1 MPKKEEKDKK
11 EEAVEEK
18 TESETAEK
26 ESQPEPSKEPAGSEQ
41 IISEASVQLP
51 TDEPTTPKTNISM
64 DPIATPAGETTVPA
78 VGPVATPAA
87 QSGVPAVDETVAEK
101 PTQETYPLADE
112 IEKDAQKKRSLL
124 SALLIFRNK
133 KGKIIL
139 LCLVALLLVALAAGT
154 ILNSERDKLSFMN
167 RNNKPRETVVLS
179 PTQAPTATPVP
190 AEVDKKTLKIEV
202 QNGTGESGVAG
213 KMKNLLVEKGYEG
226 TIETGNADNYDY
238 TETVLKIKKT
248 KIGIQKELETDLSDD
263 YTLSK
268 SVENL
273 EDDSDYD
280 VVVIVGAE

>member
-11 EEAVEEK
+11 EETVEEK
-18 TESETAEK
+18 IEPETAEK

-41 IISEASVQLP
+41 IISEASVQQQ
-51 TDEPTTPKTNISM
+51 TNEPVTPKTNISM
-64 DPIATPAGETTVPA
+64 DPIATPAGDTSD
-78 VGPVATPAA
+78 PVVAPIATPAA

-179 PTQAPTATPVP
+179 PTQAPIATPVP

>member
-11 EEAVEEK
+11 EETVEGK
-18 TESETAEK
+18 SETETVEK
-26 ESQPEPSKEPAGSEQ
+26 EPQSESPKEPAGSEQ
-41 IISEASVQLP
+41 IISEASAQP
-51 TDEPTTPKTNISM
+51 SSEEAITPKTNISM
-64 DPIATPAGETTVPA
+64 DPIATPAEATATPA
-78 VGPVATPAA
+78 VEPTTPAA
-87 QSGVPAVDETVAEK
+87 QSGISAIGEPAAEK
-101 PTQETYPLADE
+101 PTLETYPLADE
-112 IEKDAQKKRSLL
+112 IEKDAQKKRSFL
-124 SALLIFRNK
+124 STLLIFRNK

-139 LCLVALLLVALAAGT
+139 LCLIVLLLVALAAGT
-154 ILNSERDKLSFMN
+154 ILNSKKDKLSFMN

-179 PTQAPTATPVP
+179 PTQAPTPTPVP

-248 KIGIQKELETDLSDD
+248 KIGIQKELETDLSED
-263 YTLSK
+263 YSLSK
-268 SVENL
+268 SVETL

-280 VVVIVGAE
+280 VVIVVGAE